1 MTPVFLSRRP
11 AHNGKVRWHDTA
23 NQMRSRVGASIFQR
37 VAGPEGPA
45 HHEVIFAPDGERWFA
60 DDRPIRRVHGDS
72 SMFVGGLRALLLQS
86 LHPLAMA
93 AVAGHSGFK
102 GDPWGRLQ
110 RTSYFLAVTTFGR
123 VSDAQAAIG
132 RVRAIHQRVTGTAPD
147 GRPYAASDPHLLTWV
162 HIAEADSFLRAHTRF
177 GSEPLDQ
184 AGRDGYVEDMAR
196 IGAELGVPDPP
207 RTERELT
214 DRIEAYRGE
223 LASTAE
229 ARAAGRFLLLNPPL
243 PVIARPPYGL
253 LAGAA
258 VSLLPGWAR
267 WPLRLPWLPGAEA
280 ALVRP
285 AGQAMVGAIRWATS
299 APRSSGGPSDSDP
312 AEAA

>member
-1 MTPVFLSRRP
+1 MGWQH
-11 AHNGKVRWHDTA
+11 AAD
-23 NQMRSRVGASIFQR
+23 QMRGRVGASIFQR
-37 VAGPEGPA
+37 VAGPAGPA

-60 DDRPIRRVHGDS
+60 EDRPIRRVHGDS

-93 AVAGHSGFK
+93 AVAGHSGYK

-123 VSDAQAAIG
+123 VGDARAAVG
-132 RVRAIHQRVTGTAPD
+132 RVRSIHASVSGVAAD
-147 GRPYAASDPHLLTWV
+147 GRPYTASDPHLLTWV

-177 GSEPLDQ
+177 GAEPLDQ
-184 AGRDGYVEDMAR
+184 AGRDGYVADMAQ

-207 RTERELT
+207 RTERDLR
-214 DRIEAYRGE
+214 DRIEAYRSE
-223 LASTAE
+223 LASTPE
-229 ARAAGRFLLLNPPL
+229 ARAAARFLLLNPPL

-285 AGQAMVGAIRWATS
+285 AGQAVVGAIRWATS
-299 APRSSGGPSDSDP
+299 APGP

>member
-1 MTPVFLSRRP
+1 
-11 AHNGKVRWHDTA
+11 
-23 NQMRSRVGASIFQR
+23 MRGRVGTSIFQR

-60 DDRPIRRVHGDS
+60 EDRPIRRVHSDS
-72 SMFVGGLRALLLQS
+72 SMFVGGVRALLLQS

-93 AVAGHSGFK
+93 AVAGHSGYK

-110 RTSYFLAVTTFGR
+110 RTSYFLAMTTFGPA
-123 VSDAQAAIG
+123 SEAEATIA
-132 RVRAIHQRVTGTAPD
+132 RVRSIHAQVTGVAPD

-162 HIAEADSFLRAHTRF
+162 HIAEADSFLRAHTQF
-177 GSEPLDQ
+177 GAEPLDQ
-184 AGRDGYVEDMAR
+184 AGRDGYVADMAQ

-207 RTERELT
+207 RTERELR

-223 LASTAE
+223 LASTPD
-229 ARAAGRFLLLNPPL
+229 ARAAARFLLLNPPL

-267 WPLRLPWLPGAEA
+267 WPLRVPWLPGAER

-285 AGQAMVGAIRWATS
+285 AGQAVVGAIRWATS
-299 APRSSGGPSDSDP
+299 APRS
-312 AEAA
+312 AA

>member
-1 MTPVFLSRRP
+1 
-11 AHNGKVRWHDTA
+11 
-23 NQMRSRVGASIFQR
+23 MRSQVGASIFQR
-37 VAGPEGPA
+37 VAGPDGPA

-123 VSDAQAAIG
+123 VSDAQATIG

-177 GSEPLDQ
+177 GSGPLDQ

-229 ARAAGRFLLLNPPL
+229 ARAAARFLLLNPPL

-285 AGQAMVGAIRWATS
+285 AGQAMVDAIRWATS
-299 APRSSGGPSDSDP
+299 APRPSAGPAGGPPDGDP